1 MTLPE
6 GAKDDIETLKK
17 ELADLRR
24 RLDDL
29 SKETVEGA
37 KKPKA
42 GIRIDIGDFVNEIME
57 GVMTGISGEIEKA
70 VLIGPRGVYIG
81 RTKGR
86 EEPEEVEEKMDPAK
100 TASVM
105 GALSS
110 EHRLKILSEL
120 MTGGKYANELEQK
133 IPDISASTLSS
144 HLKALEEAG
153 FTVQEA
159 VRGRYLITIPG
170 RVALKTAHQ
179 LVRLLEEG

>member
-1 MTLPE
+1 MAE
-6 GAKDDIETLKK
+6 GAKDDIEALKK

-29 SKETVEGA
+29 SKEAVEGV
-37 KKPKA
+37 KKPK
-42 GIRIDIGDFVNEIME
+42 GRIQIDIGDFVNEIME

-81 RTKGR
+81 RAGER
-86 EEPEEVEEKMDPAK
+86 DEPEKVEEKMDPAK

-110 EHRLKILSEL
+110 EHRLRILSEL